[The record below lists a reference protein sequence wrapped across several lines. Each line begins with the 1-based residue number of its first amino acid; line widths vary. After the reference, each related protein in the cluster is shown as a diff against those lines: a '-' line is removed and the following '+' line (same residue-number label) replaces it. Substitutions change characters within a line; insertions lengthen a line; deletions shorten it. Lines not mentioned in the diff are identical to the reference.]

1 MARHSRQM
9 SFALVAAAAVAV
21 AVSGMAAH
29 EAFAEPEIALDPRGE
44 AEDTGQTFLNGGNDV
59 KVFTYN
65 GRTYAVVS
73 AFIEGAHLLDI
84 TNPSA
89 INPLNDGGQQS
100 RNVQPSA
107 GRITAVAEYTVGG
120 KPYFIVT
127 WSVSNAIQAFK
138 IAEPGDRD
146 GSGGAIKKVGTLV
159 NRPNVLINAAM
170 LGGAS
175 DLFIYSVGN
184 KHYAAVTAEGV
195 DRLTVVEVTDP
206 NALGA
211 HGSVKGSI
219 ADSGSLLLDG
229 PSGIEHYQTNN
240 RHYAVVVSSGDNGI
254 QIVDITDPS
263 NPTAADH
270 LTDTGALLLDGAEGV
285 AIYSVGGRTYA
296 VVASSVDDGIQIIDI
311 TDPDDIFPVG
321 KLGDTGSLLLDR
333 VQDVAVHTIGERH
346 YAVVTSLAEDGIQVV
361 DVTNPYNPVPK
372 ANIGDNAVRELWGAT
387 GVDTFS
393 IGDRHYA
400 IVASDSDQGVQII
413 EMTAVTADAGDGQ
426 STPTGQTVTLDGSA
440 STVSRAVTP
449 TYLWTQTGG
458 QTVTLS
464 GTTTERPT
472 FTAPNEPSTLIF
484 KLAVTHRTATS
495 TDIVSVSVAPDA
507 AGSADKTAVDLALRD
522 SQIDTGQT
530 FLNTAYD
537 VKVFTH
543 NDRIYAIVAAS
554 EEGAHLL
561 DVTNPA
567 SIGPLN
573 NGGQSQRNVQ
583 PSNADFRA
591 VAVYTGNDGKTYF
604 VGTWATSNAVQA
616 YKIAERGDLDNSGGD
631 LKQLDRLIARQN
643 HLVHG
648 KIQGASDLFVYTVR
662 EGDCN
667 RLTGCLVFPA
677 QPVKAPVTSQ
687 DLFVADGEAI
697 YKQYAA
703 VIGRNSDSLLVVDVT
718 NPSALSS
725 GARGHITDGGS
736 LELDGPSGIEYYP
749 RNGKHYAVVVSFD
762 DDGIQ
767 IIDVTNPNRPTA
779 ADHLSDNADLLLDGA
794 EGVAIY
800 TVEGR
805 TYAVVAARY
814 DDGIQIVD
822 ITNPADI
829 FPAGKL
835 RDTGSLL
842 MDRLRDVAIHQIGDR
857 HYAVVTSVNEDGIQ
871 VVDITDPY
879 NPVPKANIRDTG
891 APVLDSASGIDT
903 FSIGPRHYAIVTA
916 EGENGVQ
923 IIEMTVLTADA
934 GGDRVIP
941 GNIDEISLDGSAS
954 TVSSGVSPTYLWS
967 QTGGPPVALSVP
979 TIASPNFPPPAAPQV
994 LSFLLTVSHGNV
1006 QVTDTVTITLEGN
1019 PATDVASFGGHISGD
1034 AVNVGTVTN
1043 PTGGGTSQYISMHF
1057 AGEGESQTFT
1067 YRLLEAPSGTV
1078 TVDFSTFVQ
1087 SEPYGRPGYTWDA
1100 QAVSVSPRTLTFTP
1114 SNWYT
1119 PQVVTV
1125 TSQTDGDNTS
1135 EQAIIV
1141 IMSSAPG
1148 SYSGIHV
1155 TVDDRPGSPGT
1166 SGTSGGP
1173 IVLESAQRPVITL
1186 SGPYVMEVQLN
1197 SVWTDP
1203 GYTATDADGNDITAS
1218 VTVTG
1223 AVDTAQAGTYLLY
1236 YQVADGSGTPATPQ
1250 IRSVNVVAPAPQYQA
1265 PEPVQDPQP
1274 EPQQEPEQEPT
1285 QEPTQE
1291 PEQEPAQEPEQDPEQ
1306 EPAQEPEQDPEQEP
1320 TQEPT
1325 QEPEQEPA
1333 QEPEQD
1339 HEQEPA
1345 QEPEQEPEG
1354 TESDQQQTCDIPAIV
1369 RQYDTDGSCKIE
1381 RAEWLVVVDDA
1392 AAQRLTA
1399 PEVQT
1404 IAAHRG

>member
-1 MARHSRQM
+1 MAIYS
-9 SFALVAAAAVAV
+9 
-21 AVSGMAAH
+21 VS
-29 EAFAEPEIALDPRGE
+29 
-44 AEDTGQTFLNGGNDV
+44 
-59 KVFTYN
+59 
-65 GRTYAVVS
+65 GRTYAVV
-73 AFIEGAHLLDI
+73 A
-84 TNPSA
+84 
-89 INPLNDGGQQS
+89 
-100 RNVQPSA
+100 
-107 GRITAVAEYTVGG
+107 AE
-120 KPYFIVT
+120 
-127 WSVSNAIQAFK
+127 Q
-138 IAEPGDRD
+138 DD
-146 GSGGAIKKVGTLV
+146 
-159 NRPNVLINAAM
+159 
-170 LGGAS
+170 
-175 DLFIYSVGN
+175 
-184 KHYAAVTAEGV
+184 
-195 DRLTVVEVTDP
+195 
-206 NALGA
+206 
-211 HGSVKGSI
+211 
-219 ADSGSLLLDG
+219 
-229 PSGIEHYQTNN
+229 
-240 RHYAVVVSSGDNGI
+240 GI
-254 QIVDITDPS
+254 QIVDITDPA
-263 NPTAADH
+263 N
-270 LTDTGALLLDGAEGV
+270 
-285 AIYSVGGRTYA
+285 
-296 VVASSVDDGIQIIDI
+296 
-311 TDPDDIFPVG
+311 IFPAG
-321 KLGDTGSLLLDR
+321 KLGDAGSLRLDR
-333 VQDVAVHTIGERH
+333 VYDVAVHQIGDRHYAVVTSLAEHGIQVVDITNPYNPVPKATIADTTTLNGAYGVDTYSIGERH
-346 YAVVTSLAEDGIQVV
+346 YAVVTSQ
-361 DVTNPYNPVPK
+361 TNDY
-372 ANIGDNAVRELWGAT
+372 
-387 GVDTFS
+387 
-393 IGDRHYA
+393 
-400 IVASDSDQGVQII
+400 VQII

-426 STPTGQTVTLDGSA
+426 SAATGQTVTLDGSG
-440 STVSRAVTP
+440 SVSSGATP

-484 KLAVTHRTATS
+484 KLAATHGGATS

-507 AGSADKTAVDLALRD
+507 ASSVGKTAVDLALRD

-530 FLNTAYD
+530 FLNGAYD

-543 NDRIYAIVAAS
+543 NDRIYAIVAAAI
-554 EEGAHLL
+554 EGAHLL
-561 DVTNPA
+561 DVTNPGN
-567 SIGPLN
+567 INPLD
-573 NGGQSQRNVQ
+573 NGGQALRNVQ
-583 PSNADFRA
+583 PSNAQFQA
-591 VAVYTGNDGKTYF
+591 IAVYTGNDGKTYF

-616 YKIAERGDLDNSGGD
+616 YKIAEQGDLDNSGGD
-631 LKQLDRLIARQN
+631 LKKLDRLIARQN

-662 EGDCN
+662 EGDCG
-667 RLTGCLVFPA
+667 RVDGGCLVFPA

-687 DLFVADGEAI
+687 ALFVADGEAV

-703 VIGRNSDSLLVVDVT
+703 VIGQNSDSLLVVDVT
-718 NPSALSS
+718 NPSGLSS

-736 LELDGPSGIEYYP
+736 LELDGPAGIEYYP

-767 IIDVTNPNRPTA
+767 IIDVTNPNNPTA

-842 MDRLRDVAIHQIGDR
+842 MDRLHDVAIHQIGDR

-879 NPVPKANIRDTG
+879 NPVPKANVRDTG
-891 APVLDSASGIDT
+891 APKLDSARGVDT
-903 FSIGPRHYAIVTA
+903 FSIGPRHYAIVTS
-916 EGENGVQ
+916 EGDNGVQ
-923 IIEMTVLTADA
+923 IVEMTVLTADA
-934 GGDRVIP
+934 GVDRVIP
-941 GNIDEISLDGSAS
+941 GNIAEIFLDGSAS
-954 TVSSGVSPTYLWS
+954 TVSSGASFNYTWT

-1006 QVTDTVTITLEGN
+1006 RATDTVTITLEGN
-1019 PATDVASFGGHISGD
+1019 PATDAASFGGHISGG
-1034 AVNVGTVTN
+1034 AINVGTVTN
-1043 PTGGGTSQYISMHF
+1043 PTTGGTSQYISMHF

-1155 TVDDRPGSPGT
+1155 TVDDRPGSPGA

-1173 IVLESAQRPVITL
+1173 IILESAQRPVITL
-1186 SGPYVMEVQLN
+1186 SGPYILEVQLN

-1203 GYTATDADGNDITAS
+1203 GYAATDADGNDITAS

-1236 YQVADGSGTPATPQ
+1236 YQVADSSGTPATPQ

-1265 PEPVQDPQP
+1265 PEPVQEPQP
-1274 EPQQEPEQEPT
+1274 EPQQEAEQEPKQEPTQEPQQEPEPEQEPTQEPQQEPEQEPAQEPEQEPT
-1285 QEPTQE
+1285 QEPQQE

-1306 EPAQEPEQDPEQEP
+1306 EP
-1320 TQEPT
+1320 T
-1325 QEPEQEPA
+1325 
-1333 QEPEQD
+1333 
-1339 HEQEPA
+1339 